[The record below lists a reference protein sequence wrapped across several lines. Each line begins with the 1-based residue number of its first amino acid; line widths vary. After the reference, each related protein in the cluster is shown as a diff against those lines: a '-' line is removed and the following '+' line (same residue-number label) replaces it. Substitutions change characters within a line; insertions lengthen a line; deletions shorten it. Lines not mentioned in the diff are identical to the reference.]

1 MTDNLFLFLLDELNN
16 IKQEQTIT
24 KPKLY
29 NELIF
34 HLTTIFTQLSNYFY
48 IFYYNQKNEEMKID
62 NDEQYK
68 LCKDVL
74 LIRKIEPNIN
84 QSIFSINYNKLSESK
99 QEILDEKYCCNI
111 CKIFI
116 KQEKPLICYRCQ
128 KIFHQKCLT
137 DWDNKK
143 KSLNQKLSYPNC
155 RKELPIDLWEKK

>member
-34 HLTTIFTQLSNYFY
+34 HLTNIFTQLSNNFY
-48 IFYYNQKNEEMKID
+48 IFYYNQRNEEIKID

-68 LCKDVL
+68 LCKDIL

-84 QSIFSINYNKLSESK
+84 QSIFSMNYNKLSESK
-99 QEILDEKYCCNI
+99 QEII
-111 CKIFI
+111 
-116 KQEKPLICYRCQ
+116 R
-128 KIFHQKCLT
+128 
-137 DWDNKK
+137 
-143 KSLNQKLSYPNC
+143 
-155 RKELPIDLWEKK
+155 